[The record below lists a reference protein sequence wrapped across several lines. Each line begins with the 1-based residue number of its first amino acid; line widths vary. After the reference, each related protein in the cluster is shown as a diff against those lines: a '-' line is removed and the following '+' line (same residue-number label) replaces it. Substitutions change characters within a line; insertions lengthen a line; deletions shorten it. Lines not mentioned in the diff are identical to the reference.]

1 MKTTTLAGALVVLAL
16 ASTARSQEP
25 APRSEAE
32 EPESPRRMI
41 RVLQSPY
48 DLASFYS
55 AQPGASSVTPPVP
68 DDPAYALASFYRSR
82 GASGPQPGP
91 WLWAAFWA
99 SGYGAHYPTPFVG
112 YRRSIGENGDLFL
125 SVPFLAPLGPLGGGF
140 PGHLPGHPP
149 GHSPGHS
156 PGRSPGRAPGR

>member
-1 MKTTTLAGALVVLAL
+1 MKATTLAAAVLVLAM
-16 ASTARSQEP
+16 AAPARPQESV
-25 APRSEAE
+25 PRHEQE
-32 EPESPRRMI
+32 EPERPKRMI

-55 AQPGASSVTPPVP
+55 SRPGQSSLTPPVP

-82 GASGPQPGP
+82 GGGGAQGPSVGP

-99 SGYGAHYPTPFVG
+99 RGYGAHRPTPFVG

-125 SVPFLAPLGPLGGGF
+125 AVPFLAPLGPLGGGF
-140 PGHLPGHPP
+140 PGHFPGHAPR
-149 GHSPGHS
+149 HS
-156 PGRSPGRAPGR
+156 PGRSPGHVPGP